1 MTLGTTED
9 LTADEVGTKVLAE
22 IEGARTEREIVVD
35 SLLHDGFHDIPN
47 EVVQIG
53 ITELP

>member
-9 LTADEVGTKVLAE
+9 LTADEVRTKALVE
-22 IEGARTEREIVVD
+22 IEEARTEREIVVD